1 VTRKA
6 TVSLCVFSCAV
17 NESLIN
23 LDEKALL
30 YNPYNQNSAIDF
42 LSKLS
47 SDTEQVFGHTIYFV
61 TDPDKRT

>member
-1 VTRKA
+1 MSA
-6 TVSLCVFSCAV
+6 
-17 NESLIN
+17 
-23 LDEKALL
+23 DEKALL

-47 SDTEQVFGHTIYFV
+47 SDTEQVFGHTVIYFV